1 MAGYKPSCKLERKF
15 PKQSTSKGR
24 KSPKEI
30 VEEQRKGKKQP
41 EGPPSGRFKSQPE
54 GPPSGRPKRQPEGP
68 PSQNRK
74 YGTKGSEYRPGMRLK
89 PKGIEVPAVEESLM
103 DTDDLG

>member
-1 MAGYKPSCKLERKF
+1 MATGYKPSGKL
-15 PKQSTSKGR
+15 GR
-24 KSPKEI
+24 KAAIPA
-30 VEEQRKGKKQP
+30 EEGKNYK
-41 EGPPSGRFKSQPE
+41 K
-54 GPPSGRPKRQPEGP
+54 QPEGP

-74 YGTKGSEYRPGMRLK
+74 YNTKGSEYRPGMRLK